1 MQEALFAVWLALHV
15 GAGNAEYPS
24 LLEKLGSFYGVFH
37 ATEEELREA
46 GASERLCRVLSD
58 KDLTETYRVLRFC
71 QENGVGILI
80 YGDEHYP
87 HALRALKDPP
97 AVLYW
102 RGELPDFS
110 RRLSIAMVGKRS
122 MSAYGMQT
130 AYKIAYELAAAGAV
144 VVSGMAL
151 GIDGVSACGAVTGG
165 GRTVAILGSGID
177 VVYPRQHAGLMEA
190 ILAHGAVMT
199 EFAPGTPPS
208 GRHFPIRNRLISG
221 LSQGTLVVEADEG
234 SGAMITARHAIM
246 QGRDVYAIPGNIGNR
261 NAAGT
266 NQLIRDGAE
275 VVLCARDILDNYVF
289 MYRET
294 IDTVKLTFAEK
305 KSDFSAEALRAMQV
319 SAQAYP
325 GTSGMQ
331 AYLGTQAFPEENEG
345 QEGAPVP
352 TVKAR
357 RKREKQEKKE
367 KKKRTD
373 GVPAKPENASAKDRD
388 ADGKKT
394 AGTRKASRTAK
405 TEPPPPAPEAPAAG
419 DRSEELLQ
427 TLSETQRRIFTEM
440 PLDHA
445 VTVDALTRLGFGM
458 GEVMAAL
465 TVLEIKGLVQS
476 LPGGL
481 YARM

>member
-1 MQEALFAVWLALHV
+1 MQEALFAVWLALRV

-24 LLEKLGSFYGVFH
+24 LLGKLGSFYGVFH
-37 ATEEELREA
+37 ATEEELRAA

-71 QENGVGILI
+71 QENGVGILM
-80 YGDEHYP
+80 YGEEHYP
-87 HALRALKDPP
+87 RALLALKDPP

-130 AYKIAYELAAAGAV
+130 AYKIAYELAASGVV

-151 GIDGVSACGAVTGG
+151 GIDGVAACGAVSAG
-165 GRTVAILGSGID
+165 GRTVAVLGSGID
-177 VVYPRQHAGLMEA
+177 VVYPRQHARLMEA
-190 ILAHGAVMT
+190 ILAHGVVIT
-199 EFAPGTPPS
+199 EYAPGTPPS
-208 GRHFPIRNRLISG
+208 GHHFPVRNRLISG

-246 QGRDVYAIPGNIGNR
+246 QGRDIYAIPGNIGNR
-261 NAAGT
+261 NASGT

-275 VVLCARDILDNYVF
+275 VVLRARDILDNYIF
-289 MYRET
+289 MYHET
-294 IDTVKLTFAEK
+294 LDTVKLTFAEA
-305 KSDFSAEALRAMQV
+305 KSDFSVDALNAMQV

-325 GTSGMQ
+325 V
-331 AYLGTQAFPEENEG
+331 ENGG
-345 QEGAPVP
+345 QQSAPVP
-352 TVKAR
+352 AVKGR
-357 RKREKQEKKE
+357 KKREKKKNSQDQTVGCDIPDKSQDGNGTKTEKS
-367 KKKRTD
+367 RRS
-373 GVPAKPENASAKDRD
+373 G
-388 ADGKKT
+388 
-394 AGTRKASRTAK
+394 RTA
-405 TEPPPPAPEAPAAG
+405 APETPMPAAG
-419 DRSEELLQ
+419 GGDHGDHSEEILQ
-427 TLSETQRRIFTEM
+427 TLNETQRRIFTEM

-445 VTVDALTRLGFGM
+445 VTVDTLTRLGFGM

-465 TVLEIKGLVQS
+465 TVLEIRGLVQS

>member
-1 MQEALFAVWLALHV
+1 M
-15 GAGNAEYPS
+15 
-24 LLEKLGSFYGVFH
+24 
-37 ATEEELREA
+37 
-46 GASERLCRVLSD
+46 
-58 KDLTETYRVLRFC
+58 
-71 QENGVGILI
+71 
-80 YGDEHYP
+80 
-87 HALRALKDPP
+87 
-97 AVLYW
+97 
-102 RGELPDFS
+102 
-110 RRLSIAMVGKRS
+110 
-122 MSAYGMQT
+122 
-130 AYKIAYELAAAGAV
+130 
-144 VVSGMAL
+144 
-151 GIDGVSACGAVTGG
+151 
-165 GRTVAILGSGID
+165 
-177 VVYPRQHAGLMEA
+177 
-190 ILAHGAVMT
+190 
-199 EFAPGTPPS
+199 
-208 GRHFPIRNRLISG
+208 
-221 LSQGTLVVEADEG
+221 VEADEG

-325 GTSGMQ
+325 GT
-331 AYLGTQAFPEENEG
+331 QAFPEENEG

-373 GVPAKPENASAKDRD
+373 GVPAEPENASAKDRD

>member
-1 MQEALFAVWLALHV
+1 
-15 GAGNAEYPS
+15 
-24 LLEKLGSFYGVFH
+24 
-37 ATEEELREA
+37 
-46 GASERLCRVLSD
+46 
-58 KDLTETYRVLRFC
+58 
-71 QENGVGILI
+71 
-80 YGDEHYP
+80 
-87 HALRALKDPP
+87 
-97 AVLYW
+97 
-102 RGELPDFS
+102 
-110 RRLSIAMVGKRS
+110 
-122 MSAYGMQT
+122 
-130 AYKIAYELAAAGAV
+130 
-144 VVSGMAL
+144 
-151 GIDGVSACGAVTGG
+151 
-165 GRTVAILGSGID
+165 
-177 VVYPRQHAGLMEA
+177 
-190 ILAHGAVMT
+190 
-199 EFAPGTPPS
+199 
-208 GRHFPIRNRLISG
+208 
-221 LSQGTLVVEADEG
+221 
-234 SGAMITARHAIM
+234 
-246 QGRDVYAIPGNIGNR
+246 
-261 NAAGT
+261 
-266 NQLIRDGAE
+266 
-275 VVLCARDILDNYVF
+275 

-325 GTSGMQ
+325 
-331 AYLGTQAFPEENEG
+331 GTQAFPEENEG

-373 GVPAKPENASAKDRD
+373 GVPAEPENASAKDRD